1 MIVGKEMIML
11 TPEEI
16 RQRTAQFLEAFNRH
30 DLEAIGSGLSDDV
43 TRRLPRLPEPTKGV
57 EAVKGIF
64 KTTFD
69 AFPDATVEFVT
80 QVVEG
85 DHCVVEYVLNGT
97 HTGVLEGGPQPIPP
111 TGKSLRLNGVM
122 IVKVGSDGKI
132 IEMREYYDMATM
144 MAQLGLLG

>member
-1 MIVGKEMIML
+1 MP

-16 RQRTAQFLEAFNRH
+16 REKTAQFLEAFNRH
-30 DLEAIGSGLSDDV
+30 DLEAIGSFYSDDAARV
-43 TRRLPRLPEPTKGV
+43 LPRLPEPAKGV
-57 EAVKGIF
+57 EAVKGTY

-69 AFPDATVEFVT
+69 AFPDVTMEFTT

-85 DHCVVEYVLNGT
+85 DHDAIEWVMSGT

-111 TGKSLRLNGVM
+111 TGKSLRLNGLS
-122 IVKVGSDGKI
+122 IVKVRTDGKV
-132 IEMREYYDMATM
+132 IEDQAYYDTATM